1 MEQDYQYKEK
11 LQAQLRNDYGKV
23 TYTYTSYNKYIQI
36 LKKRDKVINVL
47 QIILLAISTVG
58 LVSILSIDSF
68 CVKLISAIFSAISLG
83 LTLYTNQFRLND
95 DMRSFTQGSD
105 ELWKIRA
112 DYISLLTDIEQLEN
126 KVIARKRDELLE
138 RTDAAN
144 RKYPKANNR
153 SYRKAQKALKK
164 KEEQFFS
171 DEELDMMLPKHL
183 RLLPSK
189 KL

>member
-1 MEQDYQYKEK
+1 
-11 LQAQLRNDYGKV
+11 
-23 TYTYTSYNKYIQI
+23 
-36 LKKRDKVINVL
+36 
-47 QIILLAISTVG
+47 
-58 LVSILSIDSF
+58 
-68 CVKLISAIFSAISLG
+68 
-83 LTLYTNQFRLND
+83 
-95 DMRSFTQGSD
+95 MR
-105 ELWKIRA
+105 KIRV